1 MQKVINL
8 KEIELIDNP
17 ESLALYNHDVLDRVE
32 DRRVRRVNLDKAS
45 TLGQLSKLRA
55 NIVLDTPSGYKRIQ
69 AKITGL
75 DATSAW
81 LEGGLIIPIMAI
93 YSVDMI

>member
-1 MQKVINL
+1 MQKVINI
-8 KEIELIDNP
+8 KEIELISNP
-17 ESLALYNHDVLDRVE
+17 ESLRLYNHDVLERIE
-32 DRRVRRVNLDKAS
+32 DQRVRRVNLDKAC
-45 TLGQLSKLRA
+45 TLGQVSNLKA

-81 LEGGLIIPIMAI
+81 LEGGLIIPIMTI
-93 YSVDMI
+93 YAVDMT